1 YFQML
6 QSLAAFYDVDIDVP
20 FEELPPEIQQ
30 IVLHGSGNQQIP
42 FTYINEK
49 GRTTVREHAFE
60 GIIPNLERR
69 YKETDS
75 IAVREELAKYQ
86 NNQSCP

>member
-1 YFQML
+1 ML

-20 FEELPPEIQQ
+20 FEDLPAETQQ
-30 IVLHGSGNQQIP
+30 IVLHGSGKQQIP

-60 GIIPNLERR
+60 GIIPNL
-69 YKETDS
+69 
-75 IAVREELAKYQ
+75 
-86 NNQSCP
+86 